1 MKLLNIFLI
10 VLFALT
16 LTSCV
21 ETNIDDDEDKDKV
34 EMGNIINI
42 YTIND
47 FHGAIFENVSS
58 KEIGISKIGEFLKNE
73 KTENP
78 LNTVIL
84 SAGDMF
90 QGTAVSS
97 LTRGRIVV
105 DLMNYIGFD
114 AMTVGN
120 HEFDWGVSEITRYVD
135 GDQDNGE
142 AEFPFLGANIYNLP
156 SENYVDWA
164 KPYTVITKGDIKIG
178 ILGLIGEDLTSSI
191 IGSISKDF
199 EFTSQLDAIK
209 KYVPILR
216 NEEDADI
223 VIVVSHDNTQ
233 DISYQIKN
241 LKDEYY
247 VDAVVNGHT
256 HSYYAFAEQR
266 DNLPDL
272 VGVQSGNN
280 GKFIGELKL
289 ELDLENKK
297 VIKASA
303 GFVSQ
308 SKLSNTS
315 TGVEAIISE
324 YQEYVDISNE
334 FLGYAGEYLSQADGV
349 TWAANTIADFENSDF
364 GIVNSGGIRSAGF
377 PILGGDSVTYGT
389 IFKIMPFENT
399 VITVNLTGAQLK
411 NLASRPGDIKFSSNF
426 NASSLVNNETYKVS
440 VVDYVFY
447 RDEFIFMQGT
457 EINYHTELFRDL
469 LVEQVKQSVAQNG
482 KWYI

>member
-21 ETNIDDDEDKDKV
+21 ETNIDNDEDKDKV
-34 EMGNIINI
+34 EMGNFINI

-47 FHGAIFENVSS
+47 FHGAIFENAST

-73 KTENP
+73 KAKNP
-78 LNTVIL
+78 LNTVVL

-97 LTRGRIVV
+97 LTRGKIVV

-114 AMTVGN
+114 AMTIGN

-135 GDQDNGE
+135 GDTENGE
-142 AEFPFLGANIYNLP
+142 AKFPFLGANIYNLP
-156 SENYVDWA
+156 SDDYVEWA

-199 EFTSQLDAIK
+199 EFTSQMNAIK

-216 NEEDADI
+216 NQEDADI
-223 VIVVSHDNTQ
+223 VIVMSHDNTE
-233 DISYQIKN
+233 DMTYQIKN
-241 LKDEYY
+241 LSDEYY

-256 HSYYAFAEQR
+256 HSYYAFEEER
-266 DNLPDL
+266 DNNPPL
-272 VGVQSGNN
+272 VVVQSGNN
-280 GKFIGELKL
+280 GKYIGKLTL

-297 VIKASA
+297 VVDASA
-303 GFVSQ
+303 GFVNQ
-308 SKLSNTS
+308 NDLTS
-315 TGVEAIISE
+315 TSTSVEQIINN
-324 YQEYVDISNE
+324 YQEYVDIANE
-334 FLGYAGEYLSQADGV
+334 FLGHSADYLSQSDGV
-349 TWAANTIADFENSDF
+349 RWAANTIAKFENSDF

-377 PILGGDSVTYGT
+377 PIRGGDSVTYGS

-411 NLASRPGDIKFSSNF
+411 NLASRPGDIRFSDNF
-426 NASSLVNNETYKVS
+426 NASSLVNDETYKVA

-447 RDEFIFMQGT
+447 RDEYIFMQGT
-457 EINYHTELFRDL
+457 DIFYHTELFRDL